1 MQRYNIKGKDYINS
15 PYKYYFEDIGLRNAR
30 LNFRQVE
37 ENHVMENIIYNE
49 LKVRGY
55 AVDIGIVEV
64 YDYNKKGKRI
74 LKKYEVDFIASKGSN
89 KYYIQSAFSIDNI
102 DKLKQETNS
111 LNNIKDSFKKII
123 IVRNNIK
130 PRKDE
135 NGITTIGI
143 YNFLLEENS
152 LDL

>member
-1 MQRYNIKGKDYINS
+1 
-15 PYKYYFEDIGLRNAR
+15 
-30 LNFRQVE
+30 
-37 ENHVMENIIYNE
+37 MENIIYNE

-55 AVDIGIVEV
+55 AVDIGIVNV
-64 YDYNKKGKRI
+64 YDYDKKNKRI
-74 LKKYEVDFIASKGSN
+74 LKNYEVDFIASKGNN

-102 DKLKQETNS
+102 GKLEQETNS
-111 LNNIKDSFKKII
+111 LNNIKDSFKKIV

-130 PRKDE
+130 PRKNE